1 MQRDWNLLATSSH
14 YKTAVAVHEELRVG
28 NIDNA
33 ITGLEELIEALS
45 RSDERAM
52 ESYLTRLM
60 QHIIKWKL
68 QPERR
73 TPSWVS
79 TIRYT
84 RRQIRKLQ
92 KENPRFTDDWIRA
105 HWHELL
111 EGSVDEAQTDIGQEI
126 DEPPLLTWAEV
137 FDVEYRVEKRDC

>member
-14 YKTAVAVHEELRVG
+14 YNTAVAVYEELRAG
-28 NIDNA
+28 NVESA
-33 ITGLEELIEALS
+33 ITGLEEFIEALS
-45 RSDERAM
+45 RSDARAI

-92 KENPRFTDDWIRA
+92 KENPRFTDD
-105 HWHELL
+105 
-111 EGSVDEAQTDIGQEI
+111 
-126 DEPPLLTWAEV
+126 
-137 FDVEYRVEKRDC
+137 

>member
-14 YKTAVAVHEELRVG
+14 YNTAVAVYEELRAG
-28 NIDNA
+28 NIENA
-33 ITGLEELIEALS
+33 ITGLEELIEALC
-45 RSDERAM
+45 RSDERAI
-52 ESYLTRLM
+52 ENYLTRLM

-79 TIRYT
+79 TIRYA

-105 HWHELL
+105 VERAVGRSRRRGIDRYRTGDRYASAAEL
-111 EGSVDEAQTDIGQEI
+111 GR
-126 DEPPLLTWAEV
+126 
-137 FDVEYRVEKRDC
+137 RV

>member
-14 YKTAVAVHEELRVG
+14 YNTAVAVHEELRAG
-28 NIDNA
+28 NVESG

-45 RSDERAM
+45 RSDERAI

-73 TPSWVS
+73 TPSWVG
-79 TIRYT
+79 TIRYA

-92 KENPRFTDDWIRA
+92 QENPRFTDDWIRA
-105 HWHELL
+105 PWDDLL
-111 EGSVDEAQTDIGQEI
+111 AGAIDGAQADIGQEI
-126 DEPPLLTWAEV
+126 DEPPPLTWAEV
-137 FDVEYRVEKRDC
+137 FDKEYRVEKRDR

>member
-14 YKTAVAVHEELRVG
+14 YNTAVALHEELRAG
-28 NIDNA
+28 NSDNA
-33 ITGLEELIEALS
+33 IAGLEELIEALC
-45 RSDERAM
+45 RSDERAI

-60 QHIIKWKL
+60 QHIITWKL
-68 QPERR
+68 QPERQ

-79 TIRYT
+79 TIRYA

-105 HWHELL
+105 QWNDLV
-111 EGSVDEAQTDIGQEI
+111 EGAVDEAQTDIGQEI
-126 DEPPLLTWAEV
+126 DKRPPLTWTEV
-137 FDVEYRVEKRDC
+137 FDVEYRVEKRDR

>member
-14 YKTAVAVHEELRVG
+14 YNTAVAVHEELRAG
-28 NIDNA
+28 NVESA

-45 RSDERAM
+45 RSDERAI

-68 QPERR
+68 QPERQ

-105 HWHELL
+105 RWDDLL
-111 EGSVDEAQTDIGQEI
+111 EGAADEAQTDMGQEI
-126 DEPPLLTWAEV
+126 DAPPPLTWNEV
-137 FDVEYRVEKRDC
+137 FDVGYRVDKRDR